1 MKRSRSI
8 YLLTLMITLTLLPA
22 CKKKEAEG
30 LPKVTTSEI
39 DNIQISQ
46 ARAGGCITSDGNSS
60 ITARG
65 IYWGT
70 YKEPLESGKITNIGT
85 GGGTFTTVLDSL
97 QPGETYY
104 VQAFATNRVG
114 TNYGEVVS
122 FVTETSAPEIKDLI
136 SYVQTTIASFS
147 AYVNAMSLPT
157 LVTFEYGLTTNYGN
171 SVQDSLYGT
180 YFALVRSDTVSV
192 HPGNL
197 YHFRIKAEN
206 AMGISYSDDKTFTTP
221 GWPPTIKNETVTG
234 VSMTGI
240 KINAQLTT
248 GSLIT
253 SVIIHYGTTEN
264 LGDSVFVMSV
274 SEGSWPNI
282 DLNKI
287 IEDLLPGTRYYFRI
301 TVRNP
306 VATVDSKILSFTTYD
321 MTDVDNNLYHSIKI
335 GSQYWMQENLKALH
349 YQNGDPIAV
358 VPFADAWINT
368 TEGALTYY
376 DYDLDL
382 EKIYG
387 CLYNY
392 YVVGD
397 PRNICPV
404 GWHVPS
410 KDECITL
417 LDYAGGQNVAG
428 TELLGSSGVLDWYGT
443 AITNSTGFTALPAGI
458 RLSTGD
464 YWGQWGSTTF
474 WTSTSFESDVQ
485 IKYAMRLYA
494 QPAIDFVLDIQNAG
508 FSIRCL
514 KNQ

>member
-1 MKRSRSI
+1 M
-8 YLLTLMITLTLLPA
+8 MTLTLLPE
-22 CKKKEAEG
+22 CKKEAVG
-30 LPKVTTSEI
+30 LPQVTTSEI
-39 DNIQISQ
+39 DNIQIFQ
-46 ARAGGCITSDGNSS
+46 ARAGGCITSDGNSD

-65 IYWGT
+65 IIWGT
-70 YKEPLESGKITNIGT
+70 YKEPLEWGKITNIGT
-85 GGGTFTTVLDSL
+85 GGGTFTTLLDSL
-97 QPGETYY
+97 EPGRTYY
-104 VQAFATNRVG
+104 VEAFATNRVG
-114 TNYGEVVS
+114 TKYGEIVS
-122 FVTETSAPEIKDLI
+122 FATGTSAPEIKDLI
-136 SYVQTTIASFS
+136 SYAQTTIASFS

-192 HPGNL
+192 RPGNL
-197 YHFRIKAEN
+197 YHLRIKAEN
-206 AMGISYSDDKTFTTP
+206 AKGISYSDDKTFSTP

-240 KINAQLTT
+240 KVNAQVTT

-253 SVIIHYGTTEN
+253 SAIIHFGTTEN
-264 LGDSVFVMSV
+264 LGDSVFVMSA

-301 TVRNP
+301 IVRNP
-306 VATVDSKILSFTTYD
+306 VATVESKLLSFTTYN
-321 MTDVDNNLYHSIKI
+321 MTDVDNNLYHSIII
-335 GSQYWMQENLKALH
+335 GSQYWMQENLRALH

-358 VPFADAWINT
+358 VPFFNAWDST

-382 EKIYG
+382 EKNYG

-397 PRNICPV
+397 ARNICPE

-410 KDECITL
+410 KDEWITL

-428 TELLGSSGVLDWYGT
+428 PELQGSSGVLDWYGVT
-443 AITNSTGFTALPAGI
+443 ITNSTGFNAYPAGM
-458 RLSTGD
+458 RLTNAD
-464 YWGQWGSTTF
+464 YCGLYGSTTF
-474 WTSTSFESDVQ
+474 WTSTSFQSDVQ
-485 IKYAMRLYA
+485 FKYAMRLYER
-494 QPAIDFVLDIQNAG
+494 PAVDFVTDSQNAG